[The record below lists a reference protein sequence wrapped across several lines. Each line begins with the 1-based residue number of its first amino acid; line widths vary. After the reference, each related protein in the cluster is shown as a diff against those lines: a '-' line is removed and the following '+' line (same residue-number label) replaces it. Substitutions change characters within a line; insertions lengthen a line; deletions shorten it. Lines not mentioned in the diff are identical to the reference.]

1 MARLIQEGDQVLLKR
16 DDNSGVFQVKRNRQ
30 LHFDKAKFTLDGLI
44 GHPFGAT
51 FKVEKGGMIRI
62 DDPDEVL
69 NELMET
75 ESSAAVRGKDN
86 RDLVAAGSNQK
97 LSQDDILKMKEEGKK
112 GEEIIQELITN
123 SETFENKTEYS
134 QRKYLRKKMK
144 KHVFIFTVLKPTAR
158 LLIDMVYTKSPEK
171 ISHLRIDSLS
181 QILQYANIM
190 AGINVAIVDTLQG
203 LVVGSVMERMGGMG
217 KVVQFYPGS
226 DLNRHVL
233 NFFDFPS
240 EFKDNL
246 YNFGLKNLPEL
257 KTRGQESVRDMKS
270 DTEEKGDNSGEKDC
284 DSSDNG
290 AQTQDSLTKTDG
302 GQAGEK
308 RKGDNS
314 GEKDC
319 DSSNN
324 SGQERAE
331 CLDIKMA
338 TAEKGDD
345 SGEKDRDSSNKSGQ
359 DRAESPDIKM
369 ETEEEGDNSVEKAC
383 DSNNS
388 APSQD
393 SRTKTDGI
401 QTGEKRKGDNSEK
414 VEKRLEKARIQDYV
428 KTLILQKDFDCLIV
442 ACKHHPT
449 PIVLALLEY
458 VGPSRPVVVYSS
470 YKEALMDCY
479 NCVRERGGVLS
490 LRLTETWYREY
501 QVLPART
508 HPTMQMT
515 GTGGYLLTFTTV
527 SS

>member
-62 DDPDEVL
+62 DDAEEVL
-69 NELMET
+69 NELMDT

-97 LSQDDILKMKEEGKK
+97 LSQDDILKMKEDGKK

-144 KHVFIFTVLKPTAR
+144 KHIFIFTALKPTAR
-158 LLIDMVYTKSPEK
+158 LLIEMVYTKSPEK

-181 QILQYANIM
+181 QILQCANIM
-190 AGINVAIVDTLQG
+190 AGISVAIVDTLQG
-203 LVVGSVMERMGGMG
+203 LVLGSVMERMGGIG

-226 DLNRHVL
+226 DLNRNVI

-240 EFKDNL
+240 GFKDNL
-246 YNFGLKNLPEL
+246 YNFALKNLSEL
-257 KTRGQESVRDMKS
+257 KSGSQESAECLDIKM
-270 DTEEKGDNSGEKDC
+270 DTKEKGDNSGEKQC
-284 DSSDNG
+284 DSSNKSGQESAECPDMKME
-290 AQTQDSLTKTDG
+290 TK
-302 GQAGEK
+302 E
-308 RKGDNS
+308 KGDNS
-314 GEKDC
+314 GEEQC

-324 SGQERAE
+324 SGQESAE
-331 CLDIKMA
+331 CPDMKM
-338 TAEKGDD
+338 ESNEQGDN
-345 SGEKDRDSSNKSGQ
+345 SGEK
-359 DRAESPDIKM
+359 
-369 ETEEEGDNSVEKAC
+369 VC

-388 APSQD
+388 ATCQD
-393 SRTKTDGI
+393 KSHMKTDGS
-401 QTGEKRKGDNSEK
+401 QVGEKRKGDNSEK
-414 VEKRLEKARIQDYV
+414 VDKRLEKARIQEYV

-458 VGPSRPVVVYSS
+458 VAPSRPVVVYSS

-479 NCVRERGGVLS
+479 NCVKERGGVLS

>member
-30 LHFDKAKFTLDGLI
+30 LHFDKAKFTLNGLI

-51 FKVEKGGMIRI
+51 FKVERGEMIRI
-62 DDPDEVL
+62 DDAEEVL
-69 NELMET
+69 NELMEA
-75 ESSAAVRGKDN
+75 ESSAVRGKDN

-97 LSQDDILKMKEEGKK
+97 LSQDDILKMKEDGKK

-144 KHVFIFTVLKPTAR
+144 KHIFIFTALKPTAR
-158 LLIDMVYTKSPEK
+158 LLIEMVYTKSPEK

-181 QILQYANIM
+181 QILQCANIM
-190 AGINVAIVDTLQG
+190 AGIEVAIVDTLQG
-203 LVVGSVMERMGGMG
+203 LVLGSVMERMGGIG

-226 DLNRHVL
+226 DLNRNVL

-240 EFKDNL
+240 GFKDNL
-246 YNFGLKNLPEL
+246 YNFALKNLSEL
-257 KTRGQESVRDMKS
+257 KSSSQGTVECPDTKMDTKEMGDNSGETNCDNSNKSGQECAECPDMKME
-270 DTEEKGDNSGEKDC
+270 TEEKGDNSGEKSC
-284 DSSDNG
+284 DISGN
-290 AQTQDSLTKTDG
+290 K
-302 GQAGEK
+302 GQECAESPDMK
-308 RKGDNS
+308 MATSEKGDNS
-314 GEKDC
+314 GEKKC
-319 DSSNN
+319 DS
-324 SGQERAE
+324 
-331 CLDIKMA
+331 K
-338 TAEKGDD
+338 
-345 SGEKDRDSSNKSGQ
+345 
-359 DRAESPDIKM
+359 
-369 ETEEEGDNSVEKAC
+369 NSVLC
-383 DSNNS
+383 
-388 APSQD
+388 QD
-393 SRTKTDGI
+393 SHVKADGSLS
-401 QTGEKRKGDNSEK
+401 GEKRKGDNSEK
-414 VEKRLEKARIQDYV
+414 EDKRLEKARIQEYV

-458 VGPSRPVVVYSS
+458 VAPSRPVVVYSS

-479 NCVRERGGVLS
+479 NCVRERGGALN

-527 SS
+527 SR